1 MRYPRPKHSIALAA
15 IAAAV
20 VASPFAVIASNAGP
34 PAGDTRLV
42 DNKQKI
48 ANTEIEQV
56 PLRELPAAIVDVASS
71 GLGAAGVKLPPID
84 PDAFPVPDLTVPL
97 PKGLVPTAGESSAP
111 SASGSRTPE
120 ATTTSPDS
128 PSRTKTRSVP
138 GPAPTSTTPP
148 AVTTMRDGREVGA
161 AVTHIVREDPIKMV
175 AFTWDRPVDVDLKLR
190 ARQPDGTWSPW
201 TVLEQISKGGVPTAD
216 KPAGTE
222 PVWVGD
228 AREVQVA
235 ASKDGLAIPAAE
247 TQGGDLA
254 QLAVGSASEVVTKLA
269 ETALNT
275 LKATLISP
283 EGLLS
288 LGSSLLS
295 PLTGGPQVVARPQ
308 WGADEGIRCSQPVY
322 SPQLKGAIVHHTAG
336 SNDYTPAQSI
346 EIVRGIYAYHA
357 QSLNWCDIG
366 YNVLVDKYG
375 QIFEGAFGGLD
386 RNVQGTH
393 TGGVQQGHGR
403 LVVHRQSRGGTA
415 DRRGG
420 RRGRTLPALAP
431 RQSRSQPR
439 RHRDPDVRGIRR
451 HQVRGRNTVQ
461 PADDLRPPRLQQHQ
475 LPRRARVRGTRPGPC
490 ARRWCCRT
498 GTGVDAAR
506 RTGSTRSGTRA
517 RPRSGTRTGPRT
529 GTRTRPRGG
538 TAGSLTSANRTIQA
552 NQRSRTLAT
561 PSSLLPTVTSSAAS
575 SAAWWLCP
583 MATP

>member
-393 TGGVQQGHGR
+393 TGGFNKDTVGLSFIGNLEEVPPTAAAVAAAGR
-403 LVVHRQSRGGTA
+403 FLRWRLGKAGLNPAGTA
-415 DRRGG
+415 
-420 RRGRTLPALAP
+420 TLMSEGFAGTKFAAGTQSSLPMISGHRDYNSTSCPGVHGYAALA
-431 RQSRSQPR
+431 
-439 RHRDPDVRGIRR
+439 
-451 HQVRGRNTVQ
+451 QVRALAGGAAA
-461 PADDLRPPRLQQHQ
+461 PAPESTPP
-475 LPRRARVRGTRPGPC
+475 AEPGAPDQ
-490 ARRWCCRT
+490 APAPAP
-498 GTGVDAAR
+498 DQAPAPAPEQAPAPAPEAA
-506 RTGSTRSGTRA
+506 
-517 RPRSGTRTGPRT
+517 PP
-529 GTRTRPRGG
+529 
-538 TAGSLTSANRTIQA
+538 
-552 NQRSRTLAT
+552 
-561 PSSLLPTVTSSAAS
+561 AA
-575 SAAWWLCP
+575 
-583 MATP
+583 

>member
-20 VASPFAVIASNAGP
+20 VASPFAVIASTSGP
-34 PAGDTRLV
+34 QAGDTRLV

-48 ANTEIEQV
+48 SNTEIEQV
-56 PLRELPAAIVDVASS
+56 PLRELPAAILDVASS
-71 GLGAAGVKLPPID
+71 GLAAAGVTLPEID
-84 PDAFPVPDLTVPL
+84 PDAFPLPDLTVPL
-97 PKGLVPTAGESSAP
+97 PKGIVPSTSPESSTTESSTTESSTTESSTTESSSAETTSAEAPVPTTESDPA
-111 SASGSRTPE
+111 
-120 ATTTSPDS
+120 
-128 PSRTKTRSVP
+128 
-138 GPAPTSTTPP
+138 PAPTSTTPP
-148 AVTTMRDGREVGA
+148 PVTTMRDGREVGA

-190 ARQPDGTWSPW
+190 AKQPDGKWSPW
-201 TVLEQISKGGVPTAD
+201 TVLEQISKGGAPSAE

-254 QLAVGSASEVVTKLA
+254 QLAVGSASEIVTKLA

-295 PLTGGPQVVARPQ
+295 PLTGGPQVVARQQ

-336 SNDYTPAQSI
+336 SNDYTPQQSV

-386 RNVQGTH
+386 RNVEGTH
-393 TGGVQQGHGR
+393 TGGFNKDTVGLSFIGNLEEVPPTAAAVAAAGR
-403 LVVHRQSRGGTA
+403 FLRWRLGKAGLNPAGTA
-415 DRRGG
+415 
-420 RRGRTLPALAP
+420 TLRSEGFAGTKFAAGTQSNLPMISGHRDYNSTSCPGVHGYSALEQVRALA
-431 RQSRSQPR
+431 
-439 RHRDPDVRGIRR
+439 G
-451 HQVRGRNTVQ
+451 GAA
-461 PADDLRPPRLQQHQ
+461 PAPEPAPESAPEGTPPAE
-475 LPRRARVRGTRPGPC
+475 PGAPAPAPGP
-490 ARRWCCRT
+490 AT
-498 GTGVDAAR
+498 EQAPAPAPEAAPP
-506 RTGSTRSGTRA
+506 A
-517 RPRSGTRTGPRT
+517 P
-529 GTRTRPRGG
+529 
-538 TAGSLTSANRTIQA
+538 
-552 NQRSRTLAT
+552 
-561 PSSLLPTVTSSAAS
+561 
-575 SAAWWLCP
+575 
-583 MATP
+583 

>member
-20 VASPFAVIASNAGP
+20 VASPFAVIASTSGP
-34 PAGDTRLV
+34 QAGDTRLV

-48 ANTEIEQV
+48 SNTEIEQV
-56 PLRELPAAIVDVASS
+56 PMRELPAAILDVASS
-71 GLGAAGVKLPPID
+71 GLAAAGVTLPEID
-84 PDAFPVPDLTVPL
+84 PDAFPLPDLTVPL
-97 PKGLVPTAGESSAP
+97 AKGIVP
-111 SASGSRTPE
+111 SASRDSSTTESSTTESSSPE
-120 ATTTSPDS
+120 TTSAEAP
-128 PSRTKTRSVP
+128 VP
-138 GPAPTSTTPP
+138 TTESDPASAPTSTTPP
-148 AVTTMRDGREVGA
+148 PVTTMRDGREVGA

-190 ARQPDGTWSPW
+190 AKQPDGKWSPW
-201 TVLEQISKGGVPTAD
+201 TVLEQISKGGAPSAE

-254 QLAVGSASEVVTKLA
+254 QLAVGSASEIVTKLA

-295 PLTGGPQVVARPQ
+295 PLTGGPQVVARQQ

-336 SNDYTPAQSI
+336 SNDYTPQQSI

-386 RNVQGTH
+386 RNVEGTH
-393 TGGVQQGHGR
+393 TGGFNKDTVGLSFIGNLEEVPPTAAAVAAAGR
-403 LVVHRQSRGGTA
+403 FLRWRLGKAGLNPAGTA
-415 DRRGG
+415 NLRSEGFAG
-420 RRGRTLPALAP
+420 TKFAAGTQSNLPMISGHRDYNSTSCPGVHGYSALEQVRALA
-431 RQSRSQPR
+431 
-439 RHRDPDVRGIRR
+439 G
-451 HQVRGRNTVQ
+451 GAA
-461 PADDLRPPRLQQHQ
+461 PAPE
-475 LPRRARVRGTRPGPC
+475 
-490 ARRWCCRT
+490 
-498 GTGVDAAR
+498 
-506 RTGSTRSGTRA
+506 
-517 RPRSGTRTGPRT
+517 
-529 GTRTRPRGG
+529 
-538 TAGSLTSANRTIQA
+538 
-552 NQRSRTLAT
+552 AT
-561 PSSLLPTVTSSAAS
+561 PE
-575 SAAWWLCP
+575 
-583 MATP
+583 ATPEGAPPAEPGAPAPAPAPAPEAAPPAA

>member
-20 VASPFAVIASNAGP
+20 VASPFAVIASTSGP
-34 PAGDTRLV
+34 QAGDPRLV

-56 PLRELPAAIVDVASS
+56 PLRELPAAILDVASS
-71 GLGAAGVKLPPID
+71 GLAAAGVALPEID
-84 PDAFPVPDLTVPL
+84 PDAFPLPDLTVPL
-97 PKGLVPTAGESSAP
+97 PKGIVPSPSTPGTSESSAP
-111 SASGSRTPE
+111 ESSAPE
-120 ATTTSPDS
+120 TTSSEAPA
-128 PSRTKTRSVP
+128 PSTTETDDP
-138 GPAPTSTTPP
+138 APAPTSTTTPP
-148 AVTTMRDGREVGA
+148 VTTMRDGREVGA

-190 ARQPDGTWSPW
+190 AKQPDGKWSPW
-201 TVLEQISKGGVPTAD
+201 TVLEQISKGGAPSAE

-254 QLAVGSASEVVTKLA
+254 QLAVGSGSEIVTKLA

-295 PLTGGPQVVARPQ
+295 PLTGGPQVVARQQ

-336 SNDYTPAQSI
+336 SNDYTPQQSV

-386 RNVQGTH
+386 RNVEGTH
-393 TGGVQQGHGR
+393 TGGFNKDTVGLSFIGNLEEVPPTAAAVAAAGR
-403 LVVHRQSRGGTA
+403 FLRWRLGKAGLNPAGTA
-415 DRRGG
+415 
-420 RRGRTLPALAP
+420 TLMSEGFAGTKFAAGTQSNLPMISGHRDYNSTSCPGVHGYAALEQVRALA
-431 RQSRSQPR
+431 
-439 RHRDPDVRGIRR
+439 G
-451 HQVRGRNTVQ
+451 GAA
-461 PADDLRPPRLQQHQ
+461 PAPE
-475 LPRRARVRGTRPGPC
+475 
-490 ARRWCCRT
+490 
-498 GTGVDAAR
+498 
-506 RTGSTRSGTRA
+506 
-517 RPRSGTRTGPRT
+517 
-529 GTRTRPRGG
+529 
-538 TAGSLTSANRTIQA
+538 
-552 NQRSRTLAT
+552 AT
-561 PSSLLPTVTSSAAS
+561 PE
-575 SAAWWLCP
+575 
-583 MATP
+583 ATPEGAPPAEPGAPGQAPAPAPEAAPPAA

>member
-97 PKGLVPTAGESSAP
+97 PKGLVPTTGESSAP

-128 PSRTKTRSVP
+128 LPRTKTRSVP
-138 GPAPTSTTPP
+138 DSAPTSTTSPP
-148 AVTTMRDGREVGA
+148 VTTMRDGREVGA

-295 PLTGGPQVVARPQ
+295 PLTGGPQVVARQQ

-386 RNVQGTH
+386 RNVEGTH
-393 TGGVQQGHGR
+393 TGGFNKDTVGLSFIGNLEEVPPTAAAVAAAGR
-403 LVVHRQSRGGTA
+403 FLRWRLGKAGLNPAGTA
-415 DRRGG
+415 
-420 RRGRTLPALAP
+420 TLMSEGFAGTKFAAGTQSSLPMISGHRDYNSTSCPGVHGYAALA
-431 RQSRSQPR
+431 
-439 RHRDPDVRGIRR
+439 
-451 HQVRGRNTVQ
+451 QVRALAGGAAA
-461 PADDLRPPRLQQHQ
+461 PAPESTPP
-475 LPRRARVRGTRPGPC
+475 AEPGAPES
-490 ARRWCCRT
+490 APAPT
-498 GTGVDAAR
+498 PEQAPAPAPEAA
-506 RTGSTRSGTRA
+506 
-517 RPRSGTRTGPRT
+517 PP
-529 GTRTRPRGG
+529 
-538 TAGSLTSANRTIQA
+538 
-552 NQRSRTLAT
+552 
-561 PSSLLPTVTSSAAS
+561 AA
-575 SAAWWLCP
+575 
-583 MATP
+583 

>member
-20 VASPFAVIASNAGP
+20 VASPFAVIASTSGP
-34 PAGDTRLV
+34 QAGDTRLV

-48 ANTEIEQV
+48 SNTEIEQV
-56 PLRELPAAIVDVASS
+56 PLRELPAAILDVASS
-71 GLGAAGVKLPPID
+71 GLAAAGVTLPEID
-84 PDAFPVPDLTVPL
+84 PDAFPLPDLTVPL
-97 PKGLVPTAGESSAP
+97 PKGIVPSTSPESSTTESSTTESSSAETTSAEAPVPTTESDPA
-111 SASGSRTPE
+111 
-120 ATTTSPDS
+120 
-128 PSRTKTRSVP
+128 
-138 GPAPTSTTPP
+138 PAPTSTTPP
-148 AVTTMRDGREVGA
+148 PVTTMRDGREVGA

-190 ARQPDGTWSPW
+190 AKQPDGKWSPW
-201 TVLEQISKGGVPTAD
+201 TVLEQISKGGAPSAE

-254 QLAVGSASEVVTKLA
+254 QLAVGSASEIVTKLA

-295 PLTGGPQVVARPQ
+295 PLTGGPQVVARQQ

-336 SNDYTPAQSI
+336 SNDYTPQQSV

-386 RNVQGTH
+386 RNVEGTH
-393 TGGVQQGHGR
+393 TGGFNKDTVGLSFIGNLEEVPPTAAAVAAAGR
-403 LVVHRQSRGGTA
+403 FLRWRLGKAGLNPAGTA
-415 DRRGG
+415 
-420 RRGRTLPALAP
+420 TLRSEGFAGTKFAAGTQSNLPMISGHRDYNSTSCPGVHGYSALEQVRALA
-431 RQSRSQPR
+431 
-439 RHRDPDVRGIRR
+439 G
-451 HQVRGRNTVQ
+451 GAA
-461 PADDLRPPRLQQHQ
+461 PAPEPAPESAPEGTPPAE
-475 LPRRARVRGTRPGPC
+475 PGAPAPAPGP
-490 ARRWCCRT
+490 AT
-498 GTGVDAAR
+498 EQAPAPAPEAAPP
-506 RTGSTRSGTRA
+506 A
-517 RPRSGTRTGPRT
+517 P
-529 GTRTRPRGG
+529 
-538 TAGSLTSANRTIQA
+538 
-552 NQRSRTLAT
+552 
-561 PSSLLPTVTSSAAS
+561 
-575 SAAWWLCP
+575 
-583 MATP
+583 